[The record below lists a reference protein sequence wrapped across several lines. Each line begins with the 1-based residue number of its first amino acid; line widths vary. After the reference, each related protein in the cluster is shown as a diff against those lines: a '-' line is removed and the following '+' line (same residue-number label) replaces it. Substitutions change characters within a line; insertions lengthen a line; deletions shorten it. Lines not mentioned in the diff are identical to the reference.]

1 MNRTLAI
8 LLLLL
13 SVLFTACQSDE
24 PAIDDGGGKTDG
36 MNIGYIAV
44 NIVQPTSAGARSRTG
59 TTEPTVP
66 TTGFEYGSDD
76 ENMAE
81 KALFFLFKEKTNN
94 STPVYEVNG
103 KPFVEIN
110 VNGSGIGTS
119 PEVERIYNTVLV
131 IDGVDTDPTQEVKS
145 IVCVL
150 NAPDAL
156 KSTEDTKKIKT
167 LEQLNQLIGEYG
179 SSTAGTFIMTNSVYT
194 SDGNIT
200 TPTSK
205 TVNDSNGNDKQES
218 LVKKSAAEAQQDPVD
233 IYVERVV
240 AKVEASFK
248 SGDNEF
254 KNEGAKPTID
264 GVETLLGIT
273 ITGIEVANIAS
284 KSYLFKSVSGASA
297 ATSGI
302 WKDEKV
308 FDTTNKRSY
317 WETVPEIGTGD
328 NKMELNNMS
337 YKDIVTKSASST
349 PSTTEE
355 GETTGDGED
364 SEESTSL
371 ASIVDTYKGDN
382 KFRTYIQP
390 NTLEEVTNQPTNR
403 TCILVTAQLTKNN
416 QPITDLTYIR
426 GGYTTQTKALNVVA
440 AYLATKEYYKKIEE
454 TGQSARFEQLSA
466 DDLEWKN
473 KYSFGESS
481 QERSQL
487 SWLKD
492 YEVVAQIKSSVSK
505 LYTIIGEEIENGVD
519 NANKHLRAA
528 TSGDA
533 IAKNYCARVFTD
545 GKCYYFK
552 EIDHSSVLEKAVGTY
567 YGVVRNHIYRLTL
580 ESIKGIGTPVFDP
593 EDLIIPQ
600 KPNNETT
607 FYLGAR
613 VNVLAWKLATQ
624 NVNFGGN

>member
-1 MNRTLAI
+1 MNRTFVI

-24 PAIDDGGGKTDG
+24 PAIDEGGKTDG

-44 NIVQPTSAGARSRTG
+44 NIVQPKSVTARAGTDNNAPS
-59 TTEPTVP
+59 
-66 TTGFEYGSDD
+66 GFEYGTDD
-76 ENMAE
+76 ENKAE
-81 KALFFLFKEKTNN
+81 KALFFLFKGSNDDSEIYKVNN
-94 STPVYEVNG
+94 DQTYIEV
-103 KPFVEIN
+103 N
-110 VNGSGIGTS
+110 VNGSGTVNT
-119 PEVERIYNTVLV
+119 PAVERIYNTVLV
-131 IDGVDTDPTQEVKS
+131 IDGVKDDPTTNVKS

-150 NAPDAL
+150 NAPANLKTATISKISDLKAL
-156 KSTEDTKKIKT
+156 IYDNSI
-167 LEQLNQLIGEYG
+167 
-179 SSTAGTFIMTNSVYT
+179 STAGSFIMTNSVYT
-194 SDGNIT
+194 DDGNIT

-205 TVNDSNGNDKQES
+205 TDEEGNNHIF
-218 LVKKSAAEAQQDPVD
+218 VKKSAAEAQQDPVE

-240 AKVEASFK
+240 AKVEATFK
-248 SGDNEF
+248 SDSGESGFVNQ
-254 KNEGAKPTID
+254 GAKPTID
-264 GVETLLGIT
+264 GVETPLGIT

-302 WKDEKV
+302 WKEGKV

-317 WETVPEIGTGD
+317 WETVPEIGTGV

-337 YKDIVTKSASST
+337 YKDIVAKSASST

-371 ASIVDTYKGDN
+371 ASIVDTYKDNN

-390 NTLEEVTNQPTNR
+390 NTLEEVANQPTNR
-403 TCILVTAQLTKNN
+403 TCILVTAQLTKDN
-416 QPITDLTYIR
+416 QPYKDLAYIR
-426 GGYTTQTKALNVVA
+426 GGYTSIDGARDVVA
-440 AYLATKEYYKKIEE
+440 AYLATMGYYKKIEE
-454 TGQSARFEQLSA
+454 TGQQDKYEQLSA
-466 DDLEWKN
+466 LDLKWVN
-473 KYSFGESS
+473 KYDFNENTE
-481 QERSQL
+481 ERSQL

-492 YEVVAQIKSSVSK
+492 YEVVAQIDNEKVTK
-505 LYTIIGEEIENGVD
+505 LYNSKGGEIEDGVT

-528 TSGDA
+528 TEYDA

-552 EIDHSSVLEKAVGTY
+552 EIDHSSVLEETAGTY

-580 ESIKGIGTPVFDP
+580 ESINGIGTPVFDP
-593 EDLIIPQ
+593 KDLIIPQ
-600 KPNNETT
+600 TPNNEPT

-613 VNVLAWKLATQ
+613 VNVLAWELATQ
-624 NVNFGGN
+624 NVNFQGN